1 MSHPART
8 TQALLVLSLV
18 ASSLLA
24 LAPSTAAAAT
34 ADAGRAEVVVLD
46 GVRVRLRPGT
56 AQVVTVNHTRGV
68 RARVTLWRL
77 GDDGWAERFGTDAGR
92 IGYGGL
98 VRGPRRVQ
106 GSGTTPLGTYDLL
119 WVFGFQRP
127 RDSWRLRYRQVERG
141 DYWVQDNASR
151 YYNRYRNRAQGG
163 FRWRLP
169 SSNPNSSERLT
180 DFRRQY
186 DLSIVTGFNRNQV
199 RHRGSGIFLHV
210 NGRGAT
216 AGCVSAPHRFIQR
229 TVQALDPD
237 LRPVIAVGR

>member
-8 TQALLVLSLV
+8 TPVLLVL
-18 ASSLLA
+18 ALLA
-24 LAPSTAAAAT
+24 VTLLVPGSGTAAASGREARK
-34 ADAGRAEVVVLD
+34 ADVVVLD
-46 GVRVRLRPGT
+46 GVRVRLRAGT
-56 AQVVTVNHTRGV
+56 AQVVTVNHTRGF
-68 RARVTLWRL
+68 RARVALWRL
-77 GDDGWAERFGTDAGR
+77 TEDGWTERFATDDGR

-98 VRGPRRVQ
+98 VRGTRRVQ

-119 WVFGFQRP
+119 YVFGFQRP
-127 RDSWRLRYRQVERG
+127 RDSWRLRYRKVERG

-151 YYNRYRNRAQGG
+151 FYNRYRNRARGG

-169 SSNPNSSERLT
+169 SSHPNSSERLT
-180 DFRRQY
+180 DYRRQY
-186 DLSIVTGFNRNQV
+186 DLSIVTGFNLGQV